1 MTARLFLRV
10 AATEAKKRLSYRV
23 DFWLQACVVFLVEA
37 MLAWFVWQAVFVESG
52 RDRIAGLDF
61 HGAVLYQVTAILTTK
76 LVRGSE
82 FSDQVSDDIY
92 TGGYSRYLLYPVP
105 YFGFKYAAQLGAQT
119 PNALQFVVFGTLA
132 PIVIASATIA
142 VTPAGVLM
150 AVPSLLVA
158 NVLYYVMSLALQG
171 VAFWADNVWSLMV
184 AQRLLS
190 AVLGGAMFPL
200 AILPDGARRVFD
212 ALPFRYLFADPIETL
227 LGRRDAGAWAIGLAI
242 AGGWI
247 VVFAFLGHVV
257 FRRGRRAYA
266 GVGI

>member
-1 MTARLFLRV
+1 MNARLFFQV
-10 AATEAKKRLSYRV
+10 VATEAKKRLTYRV
-23 DFWLQACVVFLVEA
+23 DFWLQAFVIFAVEA
-37 MLAWFVWQAVFVESG
+37 MLAWFVWKALFVESG

-61 HGAVLYQVTAILTTK
+61 RGAVLYQVTAILTTK

-92 TGGYSRYLLYPVP
+92 TGGYTRYLLYPVP
-105 YFGFKYAAQLGAQT
+105 YFGFKYASQVGAQT

-132 PIVIASATIA
+132 PLLLGGATAS
-142 VTPAGVLM
+142 VTPGHVLM
-150 AVPSLLVA
+150 ALPSLLVA

-200 AILPDGARRVFD
+200 DILPDGARRVLD
-212 ALPFRYLFADPIETL
+212 VLPFRYLFSDPVETI
-227 LGRRDAGAWAIGLAI
+227 LGRRDALEWATGLGIAGAWI
-242 AGGWI
+242 AGF
-247 VVFAFLGHVV
+247 VLLGRVV
-257 FRRGRRAYA
+257 FRRGRLSYT

>member
-1 MTARLFLRV
+1 MTARLFLEV
-10 AATEAKKRLSYRV
+10 VVIEAKKRLSYRV
-23 DFWLQACVVFLVEA
+23 DFWLQAFVIFAVEA
-37 MLAWFVWQAVFVESG
+37 MLAWFVWQALFVESG

-92 TGGYSRYLLYPVP
+92 TGGYTRYLLYPVP
-105 YFGFKYAAQLGAQT
+105 YFGFKYAAQVGAQT

-132 PIVIASATIA
+132 PLVITSATTA
-142 VTPAGVLM
+142 VTPTGVLM

-200 AILPDGARRVFD
+200 AILPAGARRVFD
-212 ALPFRYLFADPIETL
+212 ALPFRYLFSDPIETI
-227 LGRRDAGAWAIGLAI
+227 LGRRDVGAWATGLGVAS
-242 AGGWI
+242 AWI
-247 VVFAFLGHVV
+247 VAFALLGRAV
-257 FRRGRRAYA
+257 FRRGRLSYS